1 MKKNTQLSTEQIA
14 YKKLVF
20 MWALIVIAVNAVA
33 ILFKDVV
40 LLQVAALVVTVY
52 ALYRLTVYDNKRN
65 RDSRKYYDWKGRP
78 LSQVKNDK

>member
-1 MKKNTQLSTEQIA
+1 
-14 YKKLVF
+14 

-33 ILFKDVV
+33 ILFKGVV